1 MPKQPRNTIES
12 SSTDSDSTSDS
23 GSESESAQ
31 IKTLPASSKTNT
43 PSRARR
49 KQLETQKD
57 MFSNVNEV
65 MNICFLL
72 EEEAV
77 RAEENEDNLEDE
89 RLVRA
94 RNKVLKKVDDN
105 TRKHCQCVYD
115 YIMDHA
121 PYLANLIGKKKKRHE
136 LQVLI
141 SDPQIWT
148 RRPLSHLFPT
158 RKGVKREWVST
169 TQSWLG
175 SSVL

>member
-1 MPKQPRNTIES
+1 MPKQPRNTIKS
-12 SSTDSDSTSDS
+12 SSTDSDSTSNS

-43 PSRARR
+43 SSRARR

-57 MFSNVNEV
+57 MFSNINEV

-94 RNKVLKKVDDN
+94 QNKVLEKV
-105 TRKHCQCVYD
+105 
-115 YIMDHA
+115 
-121 PYLANLIGKKKKRHE
+121 
-136 LQVLI
+136 
-141 SDPQIWT
+141 
-148 RRPLSHLFPT
+148 
-158 RKGVKREWVST
+158 
-169 TQSWLG
+169 
-175 SSVL
+175 